1 MSQYAE
7 TDIAHRK
14 RQGGI
19 PTGCADHETID
30 PTRFLTPINRPAILF
45 TVSQNESRQ
54 ADGSHSKGAEEV
66 TTTAPTLHCYIREHV
81 FMTPREAADIR
92 RRFAA
97 FAEREGYR
105 LGRIYTERPDTV
117 PAAFR
122 ALVIAAAEPDI
133 TAVVVP
139 SLRHLAVVGEP
150 NSIKDH
156 LERVTGV
163 QVLFAGNAP

>member
-1 MSQYAE
+1 M
-7 TDIAHRK
+7 
-14 RQGGI
+14 
-19 PTGCADHETID
+19 
-30 PTRFLTPINRPAILF
+30 
-45 TVSQNESRQ
+45 
-54 ADGSHSKGAEEV
+54 
-66 TTTAPTLHCYIREHV
+66 TTAAPLLHCYIREHV

-92 RRFAA
+92 TRFAV
-97 FAEREGYR
+97 FAEREGFQ

-122 ALVIAAAEPDI
+122 ALVVAAAEPGI
-133 TAVVVP
+133 TAVAVP

-150 NSIKDH
+150 NAIKDH

>member
-1 MSQYAE
+1 M
-7 TDIAHRK
+7 
-14 RQGGI
+14 
-19 PTGCADHETID
+19 
-30 PTRFLTPINRPAILF
+30 
-45 TVSQNESRQ
+45 
-54 ADGSHSKGAEEV
+54 

-133 TAVVVP
+133 TAVAVP